1 MGFKWL
7 YVLLSSLFFLASPHL
22 ESLDGTHL
30 SVQKERREGYFAMVI
45 RGTGMYTF
53 VHEFGSKDE
62 NYSIRTLQIINDN
75 FVLDGTV
82 LDQTTRTYHPY
93 FMVITNEGEI
103 LIHEIFTSPSQQDLS
118 GVYPLLEGYL
128 IHITQMDESTE
139 IFEQDYLYIFDETL
153 ITKESFS
160 DEILD
165 IIATDQGYHVR
176 FKYENSPRIFI
187 TLEREFLSGNELK
200 GVLNKESYT
209 GEITLLFAGEATLNQ
224 LTIQAPYEVSSPGH
238 YTFILNQTYTR
249 FTLHPFVSGVEA
261 GRIYTQPVQIEY
273 EYGQAFI
280 NNEPYASREVIDQ
293 PGHYVFG
300 FYQGDYIYEIPFT
313 LTANVRGIKHLE
325 SYDSAVNVSFLGEG
339 YINNQYF
346 HSGASLS
353 DPGRYTLK
361 VFGSNGYLETH
372 TFEIIDLNEKA
383 FQMEWVELGLLGGS
397 AVLGAGLIIDSA
409 VRRFKK
415 KRP

>member
-1 MGFKWL
+1 
-7 YVLLSSLFFLASPHL
+7 
-22 ESLDGTHL
+22 
-30 SVQKERREGYFAMVI
+30 
-45 RGTGMYTF
+45 
-53 VHEFGSKDE
+53 
-62 NYSIRTLQIINDN
+62 
-75 FVLDGTV
+75 
-82 LDQTTRTYHPY
+82 
-93 FMVITNEGEI
+93 
-103 LIHEIFTSPSQQDLS
+103 
-118 GVYPLLEGYL
+118 
-128 IHITQMDESTE
+128 
-139 IFEQDYLYIFDETL
+139 
-153 ITKESFS
+153 
-160 DEILD
+160 
-165 IIATDQGYHVR
+165 
-176 FKYENSPRIFI
+176 
-187 TLEREFLSGNELK
+187 
-200 GVLNKESYT
+200 
-209 GEITLLFAGEATLNQ
+209 
-224 LTIQAPYEVSSPGH
+224 
-238 YTFILNQTYTR
+238 
-249 FTLHPFVSGVEA
+249 
-261 GRIYTQPVQIEY
+261 
-273 EYGQAFI
+273 
-280 NNEPYASREVIDQ
+280 VIDR

-397 AVLGAGLIIDSA
+397 AILGAGLIIDSA